1 MRTYIQAGDRVRHT
15 RFLNING
22 NDGFTVLQLE
32 DGKAFCEFHDG
43 FGRKKTSWF
52 ILKDL
57 ILSQSAPK
65 AANL

>member
-22 NDGFTVLQLE
+22 TNGFTVLQLE
-32 DGKAFCEFHDG
+32 DGKAYCEFLDG

-57 ILSQSAPK
+57 VLSQPVSK
-65 AANL
+65 AANE